1 MKIKS
6 LLSAVLLALACIMPA
21 QAQESCLA
29 GKTIVAFGDSYV
41 RNHRRPYA
49 EAWHAKVADQLG
61 MNYVNMGRNGSSIAF
76 DRTKDGFGPAMT
88 QRALEIPDSADII
101 LIIAGH
107 NDADYVGGGRGTFE
121 AFEAGLD
128 SLCAGL
134 RAAHPQACIGWVTPW
149 DVDRPY
155 FKEVNEQIHKTCDKY
170 GIPVL
175 DMPSTGIIK
184 VNDPEFRQKY
194 FQGPKDTAHLTAEGH
209 DLLIDTGKKFIESL
223 CK

>member
-1 MKIKS
+1 MKLRNLIAFVA
-6 LLSAVLLALACIMPA
+6 LTLSFFMPA
-21 QAQESCLA
+21 TAQEKALE

-49 EAWHAKVADQLG
+49 EAWHARVAEELG
-61 MNYVNMGRNGSSIAF
+61 MNYVNLGRNGSSIAF

-88 QRALEIPDSADII
+88 LRYLEIPDSADMI

-128 SLCAGL
+128 SLCSGM
-134 RAAHPQACIGWVTPW
+134 RQRFPQACIGWVTPW

-155 FKEVNEQIHKTCDKY
+155 FKEVIEQIHKTCDKY

-175 DMPSTGIIK
+175 DMPQVGIIK
-184 VNDPEFRQKY
+184 VNDPAFREKY
-194 FQGPKDTAHLTAEGH
+194 FQAPKDTAHLNAEGH
-209 DLLIDTGKKFIESL
+209 GLLLETGKKFIEGM